1 MSIESLNK
9 RIEVW
14 GNGEVYDNELKEW
27 TFQDGEIK
35 TIWASLIPQT
45 GSLQKQQADTIL
57 SNVTTKIKVRYG
69 AGKDITEDMWFIFK
83 EGNKKHRFDIKYIL
97 NPYMSNDFLEIFC
110 QEIIG
115 G

>member
-1 MSIESLNK
+1 MSIESLDK
-9 RIEVW
+9 RVEVW
-14 GNGEVYDNELKEW
+14 GKIKVYDNELKEW
-27 TFQDGEIK
+27 TFEDGKIK
-35 TIWASLIPQT
+35 TIWSCLIPQT

-69 AGKDITEDMWFIFK
+69 AGKDITEDMHIVYM
-83 EGNKKHRFDIKYIL
+83 EGNKIHRFDIKYIL